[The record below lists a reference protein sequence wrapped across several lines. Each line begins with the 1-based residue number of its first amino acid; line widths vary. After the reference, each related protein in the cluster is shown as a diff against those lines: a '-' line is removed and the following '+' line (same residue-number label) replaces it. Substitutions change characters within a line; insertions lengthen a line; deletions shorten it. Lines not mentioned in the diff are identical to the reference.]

1 MSVPAAAVGPG
12 VPGAPGAQHSSSPLA
27 RWAEATRRKRWYLV
41 AVFAAAYLVVTILAK
56 IADGPALTAE
66 GTFNTMLILG
76 APILLAGLGGLYCE
90 RSGIVNIGLEG
101 MMTLGTWG
109 AAWCAWHYGA
119 WWGVLGGVV
128 GGLVGAA
135 IMAMATVGFGVDHVV
150 AGVALNILAPGIT
163 RYLSSKIFDG
173 HGGSV
178 SSSPQIKGSTGIFR
192 CPFLAGGDL
201 FGWQSPDLLGW
212 IARQR
217 WFYVSQVAR
226 ALRGLVNGVPY
237 TALLAFAMVP
247 LSVFIL
253 WRTPFGLRLRSAGEN
268 PNAADSLGVPVYRM
282 QVAAIGISGILAG
295 FGGSLLVLESARVY
309 REGQT
314 GGRGFIGLAALIFGN
329 YRPTGVGAGAAL
341 FGFADALGLRDLS
354 GKSTR
359 ALLLLLAVV
368 LALACA
374 AFVRRRRVVGAVA
387 SLLIAAGVLL
397 WFAVAARVPDALVTL
412 VAPVVTL
419 VVLTLGGRRLRPPA
433 SDGVVW
439 RKGMRG

>member
-1 MSVPAAAVGPG
+1 MSASAATDAPSNATADAAPSAV
-12 VPGAPGAQHSSSPLA
+12 A
-27 RWAEATRRKRWYLV
+27 RWLAFAREKRWYIAAL
-41 AVFAAAYLVVTILAK
+41 FALAYLAITLLARV
-56 IADGPALTAE
+56 ANGPALTAE

-101 MMTLGTWG
+101 MMVLGTWG
-109 AAWCAWHYGA
+109 AAWAAWHWGA

-135 IMAMATVGFGVDHVV
+135 IMAAATVGFGVDHVV

-163 RYLSSKIFDG
+163 RYLASKVFDG

-178 SSSPQIKGSTGIFR
+178 SSSPQIKGTTGVFR

-212 IARQR
+212 IARRR
-217 WFYVSQVAR
+217 WFYMSQVAR

-237 TALLAFAMVP
+237 TALIAIALVP
-247 LSVFIL
+247 LSIFIL

-282 QVAAIGISGILAG
+282 QVAAVAISGMLAG
-295 FGGSLLVLESARVY
+295 FAGSLLVLESARVY

-329 YRPTGVGAGAAL
+329 YKPLGVAAGAAL
-341 FGFADALGLRDLS
+341 FGYADALGLRDIS

-359 ALLLLLAVV
+359 ALLLLLTVILAVAVV
-368 LALACA
+368 MMI
-374 AFVRRRRVVGAVA
+374 RSKRYVGAVT
-387 SLLIAAGVLL
+387 SLLVAAGVLL
-397 WFAVAARVPDALVTL
+397 WFALTKRVPDALVSL

-433 SDGVVW
+433 HDGIVW